1 MCNSEMDLGLEASK
15 YKNPRFDIVS
25 RIAYLLGV
33 SEEYFLGEESNF
45 DEKIYT
51 ELEECKDGRI
61 VRNLC
66 IIRTALL
73 RNNGRIRNLFQY
85 DMKNIDTIPEYIAPE
100 CIKKLKKDEVDIW
113 RANWTP
119 AKYVVLVSAE
129 IKKHI
134 NGCKNSFPLWLNWDY
149 VKDMF
154 CLPELKERQ
163 VSKLVESY
171 GEKRNRFPYTM
182 YVVGALSV
190 EVGNILYNDEK
201 FVSYL
206 YRRNG
211 DMFDDLSKVTDASD
225 EIKKNIKDYIRDNQ
239 EITIVVDCENANP
252 YKLYSVL
259 DGLEPTTR
267 EHIKKIGN
275 TMTYSIS
282 VTNLGEIEIK
292 LEAYL
297 PANTELSY
305 KGTTIKLGSKI
316 YQRLI
321 IKIKPDYLPTP
332 SGNGLKTQITVP
344 LYKKNPETNDN
355 VENNIIMTS
364 IMIATAVTLV
374 ASLPI
379 AYGIIKAG
387 PVIGTAATFII
398 NLITQFYSK
407 VFS

>member
-45 DEKIYT
+45 DETIYT
-51 ELEECKDGRI
+51 GLEECKDARI

-85 DMKNIDTIPEYIAPE
+85 DMKNIDTIPEYIDPE

-225 EIKKNIKDYIRDNQ
+225 EIKKNIK
-239 EITIVVDCENANP
+239 
-252 YKLYSVL
+252 L
-259 DGLEPTTR
+259 
-267 EHIKKIGN
+267 
-275 TMTYSIS
+275 
-282 VTNLGEIEIK
+282 
-292 LEAYL
+292 
-297 PANTELSY
+297 
-305 KGTTIKLGSKI
+305 
-316 YQRLI
+316 
-321 IKIKPDYLPTP
+321 
-332 SGNGLKTQITVP
+332 
-344 LYKKNPETNDN
+344 
-355 VENNIIMTS
+355 
-364 IMIATAVTLV
+364 
-374 ASLPI
+374 
-379 AYGIIKAG
+379 
-387 PVIGTAATFII
+387 
-398 NLITQFYSK
+398 
-407 VFS
+407 